1 MRPTSTD
8 DDRERRA
15 ARRAALRATH
25 PDLGGDVDDFIA
37 VMRTFERPKAAPTAA
52 APAGGAGAAA
62 RVSGP
67 RPTITT
73 TRRSRMARSAR
84 RSRRRFASLAR
95 RRLRGWPVRHY
106 AHLIEE
112 TS

>member
-1 MRPTSTD
+1 MRPTPT

-25 PDLGGDVDDFIA
+25 PDLGGDVDEFIA
-37 VMRTFERPKAAPTAA
+37 VMRAFERQEATQSAAV
-52 APAGGAGAAA
+52 PAGGVGTAA
-62 RVSGP
+62 RAP

-73 TRRSRMARSAR
+73 TRRSRTARSIR
-84 RSRRRFASLAR
+84 RTRRRVAALTR
-95 RRLRGWPVRHY
+95 DRLPGWSVRHY

>member
-1 MRPTSTD
+1 MRPTPT

-25 PDLGGDVDDFIA
+25 PDLGGDVDEFLA
-37 VMRTFERPKAAPTAA
+37 VMRAFERPEATQAA
-52 APAGGAGAAA
+52 AVPAGGVGAAA
-62 RVSGP
+62 RAPGS

-73 TRRSRMARSAR
+73 TRRSRTVRSIR
-84 RSRRRFASLAR
+84 RTRRRVAELAR
-95 RRLRGWPVRHY
+95 GHLRGWPGRHY
-106 AHLIEE
+106 AHLTEE

>member
-1 MRPTSTD
+1 MHPTTT

-37 VMRTFERPKAAPTAA
+37 VMRAFERRDAPQAA
-52 APAGGAGAAA
+52 AVPAGGAGTAVRA
-62 RVSGP
+62 P

-73 TRRSRMARSAR
+73 TRRSRAVRSAR
-84 RSRRRFASLAR
+84 RTRRRFASLAR
-95 RRLRGWPVRHY
+95 GRLRGWPVRQY

>member
-1 MRPTSTD
+1 MPPTT

-25 PDLGGDVDDFIA
+25 PDLGGDVDEFIA
-37 VMRTFERPKAAPTAA
+37 VMRAFERSEVTHAAVV
-52 APAGGAGAAA
+52 PAGGVGTAA
-62 RVSGP
+62 RAPRP

-73 TRRSRMARSAR
+73 TRRSRAARSAR
-84 RSRRRFASLAR
+84 RTRRRFASLAR
-95 RRLRGWPVRHY
+95 RRLRGWPVRQY
-106 AHLIEE
+106 AHLNEE